1 MQMVFTRFM
10 LIVAF
15 FIFWIG
21 AIGVRLVHLQV
32 SEHKSF
38 RERALNQRRDVI
50 KSKLLRGT
58 IFDRNDR
65 PLAMSLKVSSLYV
78 DPAEVSDVD
87 ALARSIG
94 KVLKQNPKII
104 ARRINDGKKDDK
116 RFVWIARKLDKDLV
130 DEVNEKLANED
141 INKNDLPKAEGLH
154 WSEEQ
159 KRSYPYK
166 TMAAQV
172 IGFSNSDDLGQ
183 AGIEMS
189 QEDALRGEATK
200 TWRERDRLGR
210 VYDEWGA
217 EREEPKD
224 VVLTISNSIQYKV
237 EEALARGAKRVNA
250 KKGKAI
256 VLNPKTGEILAM
268 ANYPSFDPNEIQK
281 LKPGMWNNHAIQDNY
296 APGSVF
302 KLITYGAALEEKL
315 IRPNDQIDCGNGTIT
330 IARHTFS
337 DSHAVG
343 RVSYTDAF
351 AQSSNVGAIKTA
363 TKVGKESFYKYAR
376 NFGFG
381 SKTGIELP
389 AETSG
394 LLRPPN
400 TWNGD
405 SLASMSIGYEIGV
418 TALQSATAFATIAND
433 GVKIQPH
440 IVKEIRK
447 ANGEIVS
454 TTTPKK
460 VQVVSTGTARTL
472 RMMLQQVVLD
482 GTAKRAQLNGYTSA
496 GKTGTAWKYDADLK
510 AVNRNKYV
518 SSFIGFAPADNP
530 EIVIAVV
537 MDEPQGSERY
547 GGQVAAPVFKE
558 IAEQVLPELNVVP
571 DIRLKD
577 DFVAEQKSDEG
588 KNRDMIPEEP
598 PISDASDVSADSNPD
613 DSNAIIKKLEKPRP
627 EEKSDKRIPEKRRD
641 TPKTLK
647 PETRN
652 KTGVKPKTDT

>member
-1 MQMVFTRFM
+1 M

-32 SEHKSF
+32 SEHESF

-65 PLAMSLKVSSLYV
+65 PLAMSLKVSSLYA
-78 DPAEVSDVD
+78 DPAEISDVD
-87 ALARSIG
+87 ALAKRIG
-94 KVLKQNPKII
+94 MVLKQNPKNI

-130 DEVNEKLANED
+130 DEVNEKLAMED

-154 WSEEQ
+154 WTEEQ

-237 EEALARGAKRVNA
+237 EEALARGVQRVNA

-315 IRPNDQIDCGNGTIT
+315 IKPNEQVDCGNGTIT

-363 TKVGKESFYKYAR
+363 TKVGKEIFYKYAR

-394 LLRPPN
+394 LLRSPN

-460 VQVVSTGTARTL
+460 VQVVSTGTARNL

-537 MDEPQGSERY
+537 MDEPQGSQRY

-571 DIRLKD
+571 DIRLKE

-588 KNRDMIPEEP
+588 KNLDMISDEP
-598 PISDASDVSADSNPD
+598 PNSDAPDVSADSIPD
-613 DSNAIIKKLEKPRP
+613 DSNAIIKKIEKPRP
-627 EEKSDKRIPEKRRD
+627 EEKSDKRIPEKSRE
-641 TPKTLK
+641 TPKTLQ